1 MRTPSIV
8 SDVSAMG
15 VASTTLRM
23 PGAEGDMAI
32 CCFSG
37 ANCPYSGHMVVGERL
52 SAKSLMHLSMSAYPG
67 RKARMSPS
75 CAACAWR
82 MVVTTA

>member
-37 ANCPYSGHMVVGERL
+37 ANCP
-52 SAKSLMHLSMSAYPG
+52 
-67 RKARMSPS
+67 
-75 CAACAWR
+75 
-82 MVVTTA
+82 